1 MDFSAL
7 IKQQSLIQSYLE
19 KYQTSGNI
27 SDLVPLVRSAQFAAI
42 DFRLLLTN
50 KIMNNLDDYQML
62 ESQIDSAL
70 TEGYA
75 YDVCNGITTITMPL
89 ILPKIKDNQK
99 LSTHFIVEPLNF
111 LLRKRALGADRYD
124 DCTILFEYCYSKNAS
139 NLNNK
144 IKDAD
149 NLEVTAIINVIDRYL
164 LVSDNHAS
172 IAQQTSI
179 CDEPDH
185 TKIIILPGKIKTI
198 STIKGVSY
206 NAG

>member
-19 KYQTSGNI
+19 KYKTSGNI
-27 SDLVPLVRSAQFAAI
+27 NDLVHLVRSAQFAAI
-42 DFRLLLTN
+42 DFRLLLSN
-50 KIMNNLDDYQML
+50 EIMNNSDDYQML
-62 ESQIDSAL
+62 ESKIDSVL
-70 TEGYA
+70 TDGYA
-75 YDVCNGITTITMPL
+75 YDLYNGITTITMPL
-89 ILPKIKDNQK
+89 ILPKLKDNQK
-99 LSTHFIVEPLNF
+99 LSTHFIVDPLNH
-111 LLRKRALGADRYD
+111 LLRTKALGADRYD
-124 DCTILFEYCYSKNAS
+124 DCTILFEYCYSKYTP

-164 LVSDNHAS
+164 LISDNHAS

-198 STIKGVSY
+198 STSKGASY
-206 NAG
+206 NVD